1 MPASAANIGADASLA
16 KRRRFLPIT
25 RWSLH
30 CRFPASRFSRW
41 PPVQFSDCGGEYFL
55 TQANFQLQSERA
67 VNARRNGWNV
77 DQVQACIPIE
87 GLEMVAGDRHDRQRD
102 SAAA

>member
-16 KRRRFLPIT
+16 KRRRFLPVT

-30 CRFPASRFSRW
+30 CRFPASQFSRW

-55 TQANFQLQSERA
+55 TQTNFQLQSERA

-77 DQVQACIPIE
+77 DQVQTGILIE
-87 GLEMVAGDRHDRQRD
+87 GLEMVADDRHDRQRD